1 MPGLKKYAGGL
12 EFGECYSGAVTNS
25 RRGDLFRRTG
35 CALLLLILSRVPLQA
50 ADAPAPVPTDG
61 KPTFTFSQF
70 AAGEPVRLVVYGDTR
85 FTNPSV
91 TRGTDPR
98 IRKWLAERV
107 AEEHPAVLLLT
118 GDTPF
123 TGASAVDWKDFQ
135 DETAAWRSNSILVLP
150 TTGNHEIYGGA
161 KQGIAN
167 YIENFPSIE
176 GHLYYSALLGNVEV
190 ISLDCT
196 SGAGKASPQADWFAT
211 QLSHIPSQVQFLF
224 ILYHIPWVADRQSQ
238 VFANLPSKEALNL
251 RGILEAHLPKL
262 RAKVVVFNGHI
273 HNYERF
279 ERNGV
284 EYVVTG
290 GGGAEPYPLLF
301 RGRGD
306 LYKDTDFPVYHYL
319 TVEVSNRKLHAVM
332 WKVSNPVAAE
342 LGVEAKDLF
351 NLVVPARRTG
361 SKAPPGPKQNP
372 QAH

>member
-1 MPGLKKYAGGL
+1 M
-12 EFGECYSGAVTNS
+12 VT
-25 RRGDLFRRTG
+25 
-35 CALLLLILSRVPLQA
+35 
-50 ADAPAPVPTDG
+50 PAPVPTDVN
-61 KPTFTFSQF
+61 PTFTFSQF
-70 AAGEPVRLVVYGDTR
+70 PAGEPIRLVIYGDTR
-85 FTNPSV
+85 FTNPTN

-123 TGASAVDWKDFQ
+123 TGASAVDWKDFE
-135 DETAAWRSNSILVLP
+135 DETAAWRTTSILVLP

-167 YIENFPSIE
+167 YVENFPSIA
-176 GHLYYSALLGNVEV
+176 GHLLFSVIGRRGGDFAGLHLRRGQSKSAGR
-190 ISLDCT
+190 
-196 SGAGKASPQADWFAT
+196 WFAT
-211 QLSHIPSQVQFLF
+211 QLSHIPGKVQFLF

-251 RGILEAHLPKL
+251 RGILEAHLSKL
-262 RAKVVVFNGHI
+262 RARVVVFNGHI

-306 LYKDTDFPVYHYL
+306 LYKDTGFPVYHYL
-319 TVEVSNRKLHAVM
+319 TVEVSNRQLHAVM
-332 WKVSNPVAAE
+332 WKVSNPDAAE
-342 LGVEAKDLF
+342 LGVEEKDHF
-351 NLVVPARRTG
+351 NLTAPARRTG
-361 SKAPPGPKQNP
+361 SKAPPGAKGNP
-372 QAH
+372 HPR